1 MGKISLYEIGE
12 SVLELPAGVESPPVE
27 LGVIEASRNLYA
39 SRGYLR
45 PWVCYLAV
53 LGSKCVGTCDFTGPP
68 SQGAVE
74 IAYFTFPGR
83 EGRGVATKMAELLV
97 DIALKFNFE
106 GLQVIAH
113 TLPVHNASTSILAKV
128 GFKFFG
134 EVLHEEDGMVWK
146 WVRA

>member
-1 MGKISLYEIGE
+1 MEKLSLCVIGE
-12 SVLELPAGVESPPVE
+12 SALELPVGVEPPPEE
-27 LGVIEASRNLYA
+27 LGVIEATRNLYA
-39 SRGYLR
+39 SRGYLH

-53 LGSKCVGTCDFTGPP
+53 LGSDCVGTCGFTGPP
-68 SQGAVE
+68 AEGVVE
-74 IAYFTFPGR
+74 IAYFTFPGG

-97 DIALKFNFE
+97 DIALKSNLE

-128 GFKFFG
+128 GFQFCG